1 MSDSTRDFIICQIR
15 ESLENNDVLC
25 LDDLTSRILLYNSLI
40 ALIVLPVEQAKRSGT
55 GGEENPLF
63 KKSLSDLRK
72 ACQFDLTVF
81 EPIKWLDRDG
91 DLSFGKKDIYRFM
104 TKLRNSIA
112 HQNIFF
118 DEDEQLNHRITFFN
132 RFGVSEEKAAK
143 LSANSHK
150 ELNGRGLRLKN
161 SHIEDFR
168 ITLTFEQLRTLAN
181 WIGEEY
187 LRAMEYDPQD

>member
-1 MSDSTRDFIICQIR
+1 MSDSTRDFVICQIR

-55 GGEENPLF
+55 SGEKNPLF

-81 EPIKWLDRDG
+81 EPIQGFDSNGSLKFQRK
-91 DLSFGKKDIYRFM
+91 SIYCFM

-112 HQNIFF
+112 HQNIAF
-118 DEDEQLNHRITFFN
+118 DEDGQLNHSITFFN
-132 RFGVSEEKAAK
+132 RFGVSEKKAAK
-143 LSANSHK
+143 LSISSQK
-150 ELNGRGLRLKN
+150 ELSEKGLHLKN
-161 SHIEDFR
+161 GYIEDFR

-187 LRAMEYDPQD
+187 LRAMEYSPQN